1 MAGWRVG
8 SQNRDMTS
16 NPLQQ
21 PNPRDDQLMRPEDE
35 RTWAAAAHASALVA
49 AILSAGWLSF
59 LGPLAVYLYGRGRSD
74 FVRRSAANAFNFNI
88 LLWVAAVV
96 GWIFFITL
104 VGIPVA
110 LILWLGVFVGSIV
123 FHLLAALRA
132 WNGQLYRYPWTITI
146 LK

>member
-1 MAGWRVG
+1 
-8 SQNRDMTS
+8 MTS

-21 PNPRDDQLMRPEDE
+21 PNRRADQLMRPEDE

-88 LLWVAAVV
+88 LLWVATVV

-132 WNGQLYRYPWTITI
+132 WNGQPYRYPWTITI